1 MWVCFIG
8 VVSGIIFA
16 YIPAKAFRFTEKLLK
31 TLEFEKNG
39 RFYDKYF
46 KISVWKDKLP
56 QFSNII
62 RVGFHLNNLEI
73 KSDEYLERFKIE
85 TLRAEITH
93 IFLIIISPVFYY
105 LNENSTYG
113 IIYTLLYIIGNIPF
127 LMIQRFNRP
136 RIEHLQKMIEKRKIK
151 SEHLREKQRK
161 AEKN

>member
-8 VVSGIIFA
+8 VIFGIVFA
-16 YIPAKAFRFTEKLLK
+16 YIPAKAFKYTEKLLK
-31 TLEFEKNG
+31 TLNFEENG

-93 IFLIIISPVFYY
+93 IFLIIISPAFYY
-105 LNENSTYG
+105 LNENRIYG
-113 IIYTLLYIIGNIPF
+113 IIYTLLYINTSLNYLNLPKET
-127 LMIQRFNRP
+127 
-136 RIEHLQKMIEKRKIK
+136 RILSFIK
-151 SEHLREKQRK
+151 P
-161 AEKN
+161 